1 MLNSLSTG
9 KSDTELHVIESKLTL
24 KVNKHKQLAETSR
37 KRPGI
42 LHVTGINLWHVFT
55 MKLSDR
61 SVSSSS
67 LANNCINTLRT
78 EKLNDR
84 PPFIYHFSSCI

>member
-1 MLNSLSTG
+1 MEAYQTV
-9 KSDTELHVIESKLTL
+9 KR
-24 KVNKHKQLAETSR
+24 R

-78 EKLNDR
+78 EKLI
-84 PPFIYHFSSCI
+84 PYQ